1 MRLTSRIGKGT
12 VVWNNKGYCDEM
24 GDLCKKFKCEDCPV
38 YILLNRLAEY
48 EDTGFEPKEI
58 EKLEKIALYNADK
71 LIDKIEQI

>member
-12 VVWNNKGYCDEM
+12 VVWNNKDYCSEV
-24 GDLCKKFKCEDCPV
+24 GDLCEKVKYEDCPI

-48 EDTGFEPKEI
+48 EDIGFEPKEI
-58 EKLEKIALYNADK
+58 KKLEKIALYNADK